1 MNAQSLNHLAKVAK
15 CFSVCLRAKSLLV
28 RILLLSLLWRHGVM
42 VVTTSQFHSTKFELW
57 LCRFKSCLWHVRDL
71 QWWGALAMVPA
82 GNKAN
87 KHLSLV
93 NHTTNTIHYQFII
106 IIIIIIIIIT
116 WTSDITPV
124 SSKAFLDIQATI
136 ECRFTLKRVRDMITY
151 SHAWWLSSDSVN
163 FFSLLLLFYNIHFT
177 IWSSFDILN

>member
-28 RILLLSLLWRHGVM
+28 RILLLSMLWCHGVM
-42 VVTTSQFHSTKFELW
+42 VVTTSQFHSTKFELSD
-57 LCRFKSCLWHVRDL
+57 CADSNPACGDL

-93 NHTTNTIHYQFII
+93 NHTTSTIHYQFII
-106 IIIIIIIIIT
+106 IIIIIIIIM

-124 SSKAFLDIQATI
+124 SSKALLDIQATI
-136 ECRFTLKRVRDMITY
+136 ECRFTLKRVRDVITY
-151 SHAWWLSSDSVN
+151 SHA
-163 FFSLLLLFYNIHFT
+163 
-177 IWSSFDILN
+177 